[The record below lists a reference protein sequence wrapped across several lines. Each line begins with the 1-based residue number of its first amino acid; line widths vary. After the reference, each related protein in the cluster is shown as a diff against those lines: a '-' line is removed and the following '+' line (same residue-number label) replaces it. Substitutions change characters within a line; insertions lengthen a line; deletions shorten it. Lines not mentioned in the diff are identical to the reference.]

1 MSYVAPVGATDLML
15 ERRSP
20 TQPGGPISAALRE
33 HRGELRRALAS
44 LGVRR
49 PRVFGSVARGEDEP
63 DSDLDLLVELPRH
76 SYVLREQV
84 REAAEAMLHVRVN
97 VSTPELLKPEIKDLV
112 VDQAVPL

>member
-44 LGVRR
+44 LGVRQ
-49 PRVFGSVARGEDEP
+49 PRVFGSVVRGEDGP
-63 DSDLDLLVELPRH
+63 DSDLDLLVELPRR
-76 SYVLREQV
+76 SYVLLEEV
-84 REAAEAMLHVRVN
+84 RDAAKAVLHVSVN
-97 VSTPELLKPEIKDLV
+97 VSTPELRRDEIQDLV